1 VWLRVTDDLVSVA
14 PLPDRCAGRFADLIE
29 TEPSAEA
36 LSALRAAET
45 IGRPLGSAAF
55 LDRLAAL
62 MRPRSASE
70 TARPEA
76 ESRGIESIMPCPKPR
91 AIP

>member
-1 VWLRVTDDLVSVA
+1 MSTSSTSIRFSATSFS
-14 PLPDRCAGRFADLIE
+14 RCAGCFADLVE

-55 LDRLAAL
+55 LNRLAAL
-62 MRPRSASE
+62 TGRDPRPKR
-70 TARPEA
+70 
-76 ESRGIESIMPCPKPR
+76 RGLKPR
-91 AIP
+91 IGGLSEDA